1 MDARLSAGEEVVVSN
16 ARTGSLI
23 GATWLIG
30 LGIVFLVQR
39 AADLAWSQAW
49 PMFLILVGVAGF
61 VSAVIRRRWDYA
73 GLWAFTWPVAWIVV
87 GSLLLASTTGT
98 IGTGPGDL
106 ISEYW
111 PWALVIL
118 GVWFIIGAFLPS
130 GRRQTETLAIPLA
143 GASEAAIRIGYG
155 AGTLVVG
162 AAAPGQLADGSCLG
176 GVITRSAGAG
186 RLELTQD
193 TRYGLPWLDHP
204 SRWTIGVTTEVPLDL
219 KVDAGASR
227 TVLDLGDVRLRSLDL
242 HTGASDTRVRLPKA
256 AGMTLV
262 KAQAGAASLAIEVPV
277 GVAARIRSRMA
288 LGSAQIDLTRFPA
301 TSNGYESPDYTTAA
315 NRVEIDV
322 NGGVGSLRVTGSA
335 S

>member
-1 MDARLSAGEEVVVSN
+1 MTN

-39 AADLAWSQAW
+39 AADLPWSQAW

-61 VSAVIRRRWDYA
+61 VSAIIRRSWDYS

-87 GSLLLASTTGT
+87 GSILLASTTGT
-98 IGTGPGDL
+98 IGAGPGDL
-106 ISEYW
+106 IGQYW

-130 GRRQTETLAIPLA
+130 GRGMTETLGVPLD
-143 GASEAAIRIGYG
+143 GATSASIRIGYG
-155 AGTLVVG
+155 AGNLAVG
-162 AAAPGQLADGSCLG
+162 RAAAGQLADGTCEG
-176 GVITRSAGAG
+176 GVIARSHGPG

-193 TRYGLPWLDHP
+193 TRYGLPWIERS
-204 SRWTIGVTTEVPLDL
+204 SRWTVGVTAEVPLDL

-227 TVLDLGDVRLRSLDL
+227 TILDLGDTRLRSLDL
-242 HTGASDTRVRLPKA
+242 QTGASETRVRLPKA
-256 AGMTLV
+256 AGATTV
-262 KAQAGAASLAIEVPV
+262 KAQSGAASLTFEVPA
-277 GVAARIRSRMA
+277 GVAARIRTRMA
-288 LGSAQIDLTRFPA
+288 LGSTQIDQSRFPA
-301 TSNGYESPDYTTAA
+301 SGNGYESPDYATAA

-322 NGGVGSLRVTGSA
+322 QGGVGSVRITGGSA
-335 S
+335 